1 MTQLIQVTSR
11 QYSFDPLMFE
21 EEQKLSREE
30 ARKAALAARAA
41 LRKAI
46 ERDHP
51 DRYDIKCWTLTGQL
65 RKYKCWGVPCGRVR
79 NVYYL
84 NILEK

>member
-1 MTQLIQVTSR
+1 MTQLIEVTSR
-11 QYSFDPLMFE
+11 QYSFDPLVFE

-51 DRYDIKCWTLTGQL
+51 GRYDIKAWTLTGQL
-65 RKYKCWGVPCGRVR
+65 RKWKCWGVPCGRVR